1 METTMYFILGM
12 LSIVAAKFIVITIWG
27 VVKII
32 KLSKI
37 SKAHDEYH
45 MHHQNELDR
54 RFESNQNELDRR
66 FEYMNKLISE
76 VERESISN
84 SKSYT
89 DSRIDK
95 LIDTHS
101 TVGVKKQV
109 IKG

>member
-1 METTMYFILGM
+1 METTIYFVLGM
-12 LSIVAAKFIVITIWG
+12 LSIVAVTFITVTVWG
-27 VVKII
+27 IVKII

-37 SKAHDEYH
+37 SNAHDEYH

-54 RFESNQNELDRR
+54 RFESMDK
-66 FEYMNKLISE
+66 FISE
-76 VERESISN
+76 VERESFSN

-101 TVGVKKQV
+101 IVGVKKQV

>member
-1 METTMYFILGM
+1 METTIYFVLGM
-12 LSIVAAKFIVITIWG
+12 LSIVAVTFITVTVWG
-27 VVKII
+27 IVKII

-66 FEYMNKLISE
+66 FESMDKFISE
-76 VERESISN
+76 VERESFSN

-101 TVGVKKQV
+101 IVGVKKQV

>member
-1 METTMYFILGM
+1 METTMYFVLGM
-12 LSIVAAKFIVITIWG
+12 LSIVAVAFITVIVWG
-27 VVKII
+27 IVKIM

-54 RFESNQNELDRR
+54 RFESMDK
-66 FEYMNKLISE
+66 FISE
-76 VERESISN
+76 VERESISS

-95 LIDTHS
+95 LVDTHS
-101 TVGVKKQV
+101 IVGVKQQV